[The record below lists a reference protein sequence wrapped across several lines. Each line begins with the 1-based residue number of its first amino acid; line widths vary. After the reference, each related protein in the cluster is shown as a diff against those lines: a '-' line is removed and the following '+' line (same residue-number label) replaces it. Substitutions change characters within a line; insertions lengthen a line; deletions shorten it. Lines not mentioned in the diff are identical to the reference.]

1 MSNAGRLCAV
11 LVALLAMAPG
21 VRAQSE
27 RPAPAERSA
36 AGETDLEAGPAEP
49 AEAAIAL
56 SRRGADLL
64 RQGQHR
70 QAAEVLQR
78 ALGAEDGTLDE
89 AGAGAATRYNLALA
103 QANAGDPAAA
113 SAELAKLEA
122 EEVTGAMAPELRSRA
137 RFNRGH
143 ALFTEAA
150 KLAETDASGA
160 IDRYLQAAEA
170 FRLAAAL
177 GGAEASRAARNVE
190 ISRIAAQRLRDQM
203 ERERQR
209 QEQAQQMAEQLRDL
223 AERQQELA
231 DESQARGQDEP
242 SEQSRQDNQDL
253 QQRQEELRQQ
263 AEQLQQQLEQMAQQQ
278 QSQPRQSEQTPEEG
292 AADDIRQATE
302 SQDQASRDLGEQQ
315 ADDAAEAQQRA
326 AELLRQ
332 AADRLG
338 AGQQQQQ
345 QQDGEAEQQQEGD
358 EGQQAQQSQQE
369 GESEQRDA
377 IAEALLDKERAE
389 RAARQ
394 HVRGQ
399 LGRIVPVEKDW

>member
-1 MSNAGRLCAV
+1 MPGAGKLCAV
-11 LVALLAMAPG
+11 VVVLLAVAPA
-21 VRAQSE
+21 VCAQSE
-27 RPAPAERSA
+27 SLGAAERVGGGA
-36 AGETDLEAGPAEP
+36 TEAVEAAEP
-49 AEAAIAL
+49 ALAL
-56 SRRGADLL
+56 SRRGAELL
-64 RQGQHR
+64 RQGQHQ
-70 QAAEVLQR
+70 QAAEVLQQ

-89 AGAGAATRYNLALA
+89 PSARAATRYNLALA
-103 QANAGDPAAA
+103 TANAGDPGAA

-122 EEVTGAMAPELRSRA
+122 DEMDPALRARA

-150 KLAETDASGA
+150 NLAETDAAGA

-177 GGAEASRAARNVE
+177 GGPEAGRAARNVE
-190 ISRIAAQRLRDQM
+190 ISRIAAQRLRDQI

-231 DESQARGQDEP
+231 DESEARAQSEEP
-242 SEQSRQDNQDL
+242 EQSEQDNQDL

-263 AEQLQQQLEQMAQQQ
+263 AEELQKQLEQMAQQQ
-278 QSQPRQSEQTPEEG
+278 QDQPRQNEQTPEEG

-302 SQDQASRDLGEQQ
+302 SQDQATRDLGEQQ
-315 ADDAAEAQQRA
+315 PLDAAEAQQRA

-345 QQDGEAEQQQEGD
+345 PGGQEGEQQQEG
-358 EGQQAQQSQQE
+358 EQGQQTQQSEQE

-389 RAARQ
+389 REARQ
-394 HVRGQ
+394 HIRGQ
-399 LGRIVPVEKDW
+399 IGRIVPVEKDW

>member
-1 MSNAGRLCAV
+1 MSDAGKLCAV
-11 LVALLAMAPG
+11 LVALLALAPG

-36 AGETDLEAGPAEP
+36 ASATGLAEP
-49 AEAAIAL
+49 AEAAIVL

-64 RQGQHR
+64 RQGQHQ
-70 QAAEVLQR
+70 QAAEVLQQ

-89 AGAGAATRYNLALA
+89 PGALAATRYNLALA

-113 SAELAKLEA
+113 SAQLAKLEA
-122 EEVTGAMAPELRSRA
+122 EEVTGGMAPELRSKA

-150 KLAETDASGA
+150 KLAETDATGA
-160 IDRYLQAAEA
+160 IDRYLLAAEA

-177 GGAEASRAARNVE
+177 GGAEAARAARNVE

-209 QEQAQQMAEQLRDL
+209 QEQAQQMADQLRDL
-223 AERQQELA
+223 AERQHELA
-231 DESQARGQDEP
+231 DESQARAQEDP
-242 SEQSRQDNQDL
+242 SEQSEQDNQDL

-263 AEQLQQQLEQMAQQQ
+263 AQELQQQLEQMAQQQ
-278 QSQPRQSEQTPEEG
+278 QNQPRQSEQTPEEG

-315 ADDAAEAQQRA
+315 PDEAAEAQQRA

-338 AGQQQQQ
+338 AGEQQQ
-345 QQDGEAEQQQEGD
+345 QQDGEGEQQQEGD
-358 EGQQAQQSQQE
+358 QGQQAQQSQQE

-394 HVRGQ
+394 HIRGQ